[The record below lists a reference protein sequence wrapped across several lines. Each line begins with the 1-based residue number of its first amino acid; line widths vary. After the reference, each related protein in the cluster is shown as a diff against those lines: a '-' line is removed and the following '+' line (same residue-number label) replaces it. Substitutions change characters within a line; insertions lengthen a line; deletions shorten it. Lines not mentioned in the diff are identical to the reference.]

1 MRKVRTRRYDRAR
14 VEPAAPLECVALLLV
29 GDHRVLAE
37 KRKLTKA
44 LAPGAVAIPGGHV
57 EAGEGLGQALVREAR
72 EELGIVPREAAFVCT
87 LMHLAEE
94 LRRLHYFAVRA
105 WEGDIVPEEAESV
118 VWLPLDAGH
127 ELDFDVDRT
136 AVTEYL
142 RLEREGGLV
151 WRTSV

>member
-1 MRKVRTRRYDRAR
+1 

-29 GDHRVLAE
+29 SDHRVLAE
-37 KRKLTKA
+37 TRKLTKR
-44 LAPGAVAIPGGHV
+44 LAPGAVAIPGGHL
-57 EAGEGLGQALVREAR
+57 EAGERLEQALMREAR

-94 LRRLHYFAVRA
+94 LRRLHYFAVRR
-105 WEGDIVPEEAESV
+105 WEGEIVVDEAESV
-118 VWLPLDAGH
+118 AWLPVDAVQR
-127 ELDFDVDRT
+127 LDFDVDRT